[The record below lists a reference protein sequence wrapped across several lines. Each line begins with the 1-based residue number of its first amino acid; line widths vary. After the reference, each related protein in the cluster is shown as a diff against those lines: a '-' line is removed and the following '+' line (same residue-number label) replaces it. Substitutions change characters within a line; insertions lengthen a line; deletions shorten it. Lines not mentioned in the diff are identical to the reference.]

1 MFYALAVIQ
10 NIMTTSL
17 MAYRIWIS
25 YRNTAAY
32 KMNSGGLLSVIRIL
46 IESAALQLI
55 AELILLAFYSAD
67 MNAQFIMLEAITPLV
82 VRRS

>member
-1 MFYALAVIQ
+1 
-10 NIMTTSL
+10 
-17 MAYRIWIS
+17 
-25 YRNTAAY
+25 
-32 KMNSGGLLSVIRIL
+32 MNSGGLLSVIRIL

-82 VRRS
+82 VR